1 MKINDL
7 LWELMKYYLIQLQLN
22 SSPHSFNQFSKIKS
36 IIKILLSFL
45 IVVTKSFYYKK
56 KVLIIAI
63 KNGHLIKKTNLKNC
77 VFYT

>member
-36 IIKILLSFL
+36 IIKIFTIFFNSC
-45 IVVTKSFYYKK
+45 YKK
-56 KVLIIAI
+56 L
-63 KNGHLIKKTNLKNC
+63 LLQKK
-77 VFYT
+77 Y